1 MTSDSTPRIPSGAAG
16 RTVQDYI
23 DETPRWAD
31 ATPVRYSPI
40 TSMQWLIWGLA
51 AAGKFFEGMVV
62 FTTGVALLLMGKE
75 FALGATEKGVVAA
88 SSLFGIL
95 IGATLLGG
103 LADRY
108 GRKQM
113 FIAEM
118 VLFGLFTAIL
128 ALSPTYL
135 IAVVALVGIGVCARV
150 RLSDRPSDHFRKH
163 SEPYS
168 RPNGASCV
176 RVSGGRRLAGHGLRV
191 LDLV

>member
-1 MTSDSTPRIPSGAAG
+1 MTSDSTPRRRSGAAG
-16 RTVQDYI
+16 RTVQGYI

-62 FTTGVALLLMGKE
+62 FTTGVALPLMGKE
-75 FALGATEKGVVAA
+75 VALWATEKGVVAA

-113 FIAEM
+113 FIAET

-128 ALSPTYL
+128 SLSPAYV
-135 IAVVALVGIGVCARV
+135 ISAAALLRV
-150 RLSDRPSDHFRKH
+150 RVAGARLSST
-163 SEPYS
+163 
-168 RPNGASCV
+168 
-176 RVSGGRRLAGHGLRV
+176 
-191 LDLV
+191 